1 MLPNAPTTTELSH
14 GLQNLRHIID
24 KDVKLN
30 GASHSKFQKGK
41 PHRKLFTSYGIDT
54 SDTPPN
60 SKSASAFSN
69 SAQNI
74 DSPTKGHRR
83 TKSVGTIGRNNPLKK
98 KSVRKFP

>member
-1 MLPNAPTTTELSH
+1 MVPLILNFKKVNLIANY
-14 GLQNLRHIID
+14 LQ
-24 KDVKLN
+24 
-30 GASHSKFQKGK
+30 AME
-41 PHRKLFTSYGIDT
+41 IDT

-83 TKSVGTIGRNNPLKK
+83 TKSVGTIGRNNPLKNP
-98 KSVRKFP
+98 SEVPIVVRDPDVIELK

>member
-1 MLPNAPTTTELSH
+1 MVPF
-14 GLQNLRHIID
+14 I
-24 KDVKLN
+24 LN
-30 GASHSKFQKGK
+30 FKKGK

-98 KSVRKFP
+98 SVRSSHSSKGPRRNRAKIAQDDNFKRGLVTHLSIW

>member
-1 MLPNAPTTTELSH
+1 MVPF
-14 GLQNLRHIID
+14 I
-24 KDVKLN
+24 LN
-30 GASHSKFQKGK
+30 FKKGK

-98 KSVRKFP
+98 IRPEVPIVVRDPDVIELK

>member
-14 GLQNLRHIID
+14 GLQNLRHNID
-24 KDVKLN
+24 QDVKLN

-98 KSVRKFP
+98 SVRKFP